1 MQKSWWLY
9 LLQGIVTVLF
19 GIAALVWPLV
29 ALISLLVLFAVFA
42 VLIGIVRI
50 VTSLVNR
57 DESGWWLVLISGIA
71 SIAAGVV
78 AFVWPGLTGLLLLY
92 VIGAQAILFGL
103 TALWQTARNWRTA
116 QDKWMTLLSGIA
128 GILFGVL
135 AFLWPGATALTLAW
149 LIGIYAV
156 IFGVSEIVSSF
167 LIRQSATLNEE

>member
-1 MQKSWWLY
+1 MDSTLQKAWWLY

-29 ALISLLVLFAVFA
+29 ALISLFVVFAAFA
-42 VLIGIVRI
+42 VLVGIVRI
-50 VTSLVNR
+50 ITSLVNR

-71 SIAAGVV
+71 SISAGVV

-92 VIGAQAILFGL
+92 VIGAQAVLFGF
-103 TALWQTARNWRTA
+103 TALWRTARTWSTA
-116 QDKWMTLLSGIA
+116 QDKWLTLLSGIA

-167 LIRQSATLNEE
+167 LIRRAAT